1 MKFYKNLSLKSKF
14 LSLVIG
20 FFIAF
25 VIFLVLTILGEEKSS
40 KATQEQII
48 AMLQQEI
55 EAKIKLSTD
64 SMASALGELV
74 KGLDEKE
81 QIQIISKAISKMYF
95 EDDKSSYYFVYKE
108 GVALAYPHQTDII
121 GKSLWDTKDI
131 NGTYFIRD
139 LFESAKDESK
149 RGHTFS
155 FIIAISASLV
165 VAACTAGIAYLIEPL
180 LDTLQGKTPRATPFF
195 SFEELAQ
202 DDKMALAMMLMI
214 IGVYFGKS
222 VGTYIQTY
230 FMNLIGQDIVRQLRR
245 LQSHQIPL
253 RRIL

>member
-1 MKFYKNLSLKSKF
+1 MAKISRRDFIKSSVLATLAVSGIQASIQDSLFPTNLDSKVLSLTYF
-14 LSLVIG
+14 L
-20 FFIAF
+20 
-25 VIFLVLTILGEEKSS
+25 K
-40 KATQEQII
+40 
-48 AMLQQEI
+48 
-55 EAKIKLSTD
+55 D
-64 SMASALGELV
+64 SWCE
-74 KGLDEKE
+74 GLDFSHIKA
-81 QIQIISKAISKMYF
+81 QKILPVDGDISGIYSELKHALQNKAIIGSISSELTFFVVSRMAADYGMSVIY
-95 EDDKSSYYFVYKE
+95 DKKE
-108 GVALAYPHQTDII
+108 NGVRAWILAPKGIKIQ
-121 GKSLWDTKDI
+121 
-131 NGTYFIRD
+131 
-139 LFESAKDESK
+139 
-149 RGHTFS
+149 GHTFS

>member
-1 MKFYKNLSLKSKF
+1 MRT
-14 LSLVIG
+14 
-20 FFIAF
+20 FFDF
-25 VIFLVLTILGEEKSS
+25 FKKYLPY
-40 KATQEQII
+40 
-48 AMLQQEI
+48 
-55 EAKIKLSTD
+55 
-64 SMASALGELV
+64 
-74 KGLDEKE
+74 
-81 QIQIISKAISKMYF
+81 IQ
-95 EDDKSSYYFVYKE
+95 
-108 GVALAYPHQTDII
+108 
-121 GKSLWDTKDI
+121 
-131 NGTYFIRD
+131 
-139 LFESAKDESK
+139 
-149 RGHTFS
+149 GHTFS

-165 VAACTAGIAYLIEPL
+165 VAVCTAGIAYLIEPL

-253 RRIL
+253 RRIP